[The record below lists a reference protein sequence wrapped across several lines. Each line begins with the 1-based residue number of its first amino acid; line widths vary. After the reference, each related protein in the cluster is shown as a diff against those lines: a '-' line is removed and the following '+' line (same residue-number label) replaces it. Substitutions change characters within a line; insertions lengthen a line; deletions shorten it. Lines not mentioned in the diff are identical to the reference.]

1 MAQLRANG
9 LQTALVVDE
18 YGGTAGM
25 VTVEDVIEEI
35 VGDIRDEHDEPTADV
50 VQAGQ
55 GWHVSGLLRIDEVAE
70 ATGFRALEGE
80 YETIGGLVLQEL
92 GHIPEEGESVELTA
106 FDPDAPLEDPVR
118 WLATVLQMDGR
129 RIDQLELTKL
139 GQRAAKE
146 PTTLMGDFL
155 GVLLTVVLLAANAF
169 FVGAE
174 FALISAR
181 RDRLEALAEQGK
193 HSAVTVIRAGENLPL
208 MLAGAQ
214 LGITVCSILLGRVGE
229 PAVAHLLEKPFHLL
243 GIPDTVLHTVSF
255 VIAITIVVVL
265 HVLLGEMV
273 PKNIAI
279 AGPESAAMLLV
290 PPYLLWVRAARPVIA
305 FYDWCAHVILRAFGV
320 EAKTELENT
329 VSTVELSEMIAESL
343 SEGLLDP
350 EEHNRLSRAL
360 RIRNRVVAD
369 VAVPLSEV
377 HAVPVAADR
386 SGPTVAAIQRAL
398 AETGYSRFPVVDFV
412 RAGSSATSTSRT
424 CCRSSTTRMRWST
437 RRWCGPSRRW
447 PSRRRCPTRC
457 RGCGANNSHLALVI
471 DRRRQRVGD
480 GHARGPGRGRRRG
493 RSRRDAPCLS
503 RAVRARLDRPRADA
517 PETGRR
523 VLRCLIAGGRRR

>member
-1 MAQLRANG
+1 
-9 LQTALVVDE
+9 
-18 YGGTAGM
+18 
-25 VTVEDVIEEI
+25 
-35 VGDIRDEHDEPTADV
+35 
-50 VQAGQ
+50 
-55 GWHVSGLLRIDEVAE
+55 
-70 ATGFRALEGE
+70 
-80 YETIGGLVLQEL
+80 
-92 GHIPEEGESVELTA
+92 
-106 FDPDAPLEDPVR
+106 
-118 WLATVLQMDGR
+118 
-129 RIDQLELTKL
+129 
-139 GQRAAKE
+139 
-146 PTTLMGDFL
+146 MGDFL
-155 GVLLTVVLLAANAF
+155 GVVLTVLLLAANAF

-214 LGITVCSILLGRVGE
+214 LGITICSILLGRVGE

-305 FYDWCAHVILRAFGV
+305 VYDWCAHVILRAVGV
-320 EAKTELENT
+320 EARTELENT

-369 VAVPLSEV
+369 VAVPLGEV
-377 HAVPVAADR
+377 HAVPSATDE
-386 SGPTVAAIQRAL
+386 SGPAVAAIQSAL
-398 AETGYSRFPVVDFV
+398 AETGYSRFPVADSAGRFIGYVHIKDVLPLVDDPDAVVDLTMV
-412 RAGSSATSTSRT
+412 RPLPQVPQATPLPDALSLL
-424 CCRSSTTRMRWST
+424 
-437 RRWCGPSRRW
+437 RR
-447 PSRRRCPTRC
+447 
-457 RGCGANNSHLALVI
+457 NNSHLAVVTAADGAVSAMVTLEDLVE
-471 DRRRQRVGD
+471 DVVG
-480 GHARGPGRGRRRG
+480 
-493 RSRRDAPCLS
+493 
-503 RAVRARLDRPRADA
+503 AVRDR
-517 PETGRR
+517 THR
-523 VLRCLIAGGRRR
+523 V